1 MVFGSGETASEV
13 LVALR
18 WDSQTGK
25 YARQVPG
32 QDEGLGNGE
41 GNGIGTTPRPLCKR
55 HVVASC
61 GVTHMV
67 LSKVSSWMHL
77 RCHLPSTRSWTF
89 LCGHGPSSSCEG
101 GRSSAERS
109 QGSKL
114 VFIFNRICCKYLDR
128 TGQTSMC
135 LMSSSRHVKG
145 GYELLNPL
153 T

>member
-41 GNGIGTTPRPLCKR
+41 GNGI
-55 HVVASC
+55 
-61 GVTHMV
+61 

-128 TGQTSMC
+128 TGRTSMC